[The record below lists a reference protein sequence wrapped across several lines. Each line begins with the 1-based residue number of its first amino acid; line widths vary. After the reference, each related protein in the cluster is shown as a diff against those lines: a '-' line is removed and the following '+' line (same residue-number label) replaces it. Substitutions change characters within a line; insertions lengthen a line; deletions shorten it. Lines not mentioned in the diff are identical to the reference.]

1 MANWY
6 YIEYENL
13 KKLKLNALSC
23 RPSEEIIKHQ
33 ANFLSE
39 TGKKWKGLKNTV
51 KLI

>member
-1 MANWY
+1 M
-6 YIEYENL
+6 
-13 KKLKLNALSC
+13 KLNALSC

-51 KLI
+51 KLNRNECEQLLKVL